1 MRDFWKK
8 VGIEAK
14 KVLKQWYTVVIS
26 CGIWS
31 VLLYLWSK
39 GIQNGIFVA
48 LNYFTGALLS
58 VDGENIVGGIFGRAI
73 ILMVL
78 NTFLASIFMHK
89 GSIKKRIAVAAIGF
103 RSGLK
108 NLNEYVKSFSLFA
121 TKQLDVIFAGI
132 MGLGAALLC
141 NTFITGNGTFMNSF
155 PCVALFFVLLK
166 QFQAKTGFFLAVINL
181 GARKL
186 GYRDICGDSVVAFF
200 SAFMSGC
207 LIVPILL
214 FFALTDYSYIVGAV
228 LLIVGF
234 IGLLLFRRKAKPVV
248 AGMIVL
254 LLLLPQ
260 MPVQAAE
267 MENAMEVRFKQ
278 GMVPMEDSYGI
289 GAMLEIKDV
298 IVNGEPWTEE
308 EVVVQTDDVFSFKI
322 VSNSIEFLKMQ
333 AVAKECSVCGIGML
347 SMNGGKLSDG
357 SFAEFQ
363 YENYAIEMVFEDVMV
378 YDTGFYGKAN
388 GQIKAPC
395 NYYSSDVVPDI
406 CGNCDP
412 NQPLLNYYDYL
423 LGSDNVTVTLSNL
436 DFGGAVFD
444 DGATNIWIVEGY
456 TEDFSIDFSYGNGG
470 ASSYKYGDDVSVYQ
484 GYGSSFNDV
493 MTVGTIQREK
503 QQEEVP
509 EMFEEVVSE
518 QLPVE
523 EETFV
528 EESMMEETPIKE
540 VSPVIATTVIATSVA
555 GAGVAAAVNV
565 PITSVIEAK
574 LGMKKKKG
582 TLHVNGDVD
591 IPPVRYTESQEV
603 NIPVNIVGADDQ
615 KWLITVI
622 AMTPDDGK
630 LVKATAIPLGTDS
643 AQIQLDIAREPKKEV
658 VTYLQIMA
666 FSADVTG
673 ECYFHETMVEVPITV
688 K

>member
-1 MRDFWKK
+1 MKDFWGK
-8 VGIEAK
+8 VKTEGK

-31 VLLYLWSK
+31 LLLYLWSK
-39 GIQNGIFVA
+39 GIQNGIFVV

-58 VDGENIVGGIFGRAI
+58 VDGENIVGGIFGRTI

-89 GSIKKRIAVAAIGF
+89 GSIKKRLAVAAIGF

-121 TKQLDVIFAGI
+121 TKQVDVIFAGI
-132 MGLGAALLC
+132 MGLGAALIC
-141 NTFITGNGTFMNSF
+141 NAFITGNGTFMNSF

-207 LIVPILL
+207 LIVPILAFL
-214 FFALTDYSYIVGAV
+214 SLSGYSYMVGGI
-228 LLIVGF
+228 LLAIGL
-234 IGLLLFRRKAKPVV
+234 IGLLLAKGKKRSMA
-248 AGMIVL
+248 AGVMIA

-260 MPVQAAE
+260 IPVQAAE

-298 IVNGEPWTEE
+298 VVNGEPWTEE
-308 EVVVQTDDVFSFKI
+308 EVVLQTDDVFSFKI

-347 SMNGGKLSDG
+347 SMNGGMLSDG
-357 SFAEFQ
+357 SFAEFW
-363 YENYAIEMVFEDVMV
+363 YEDYAIEMVFEDVMV

-388 GQIKAPC
+388 GQIKAAC

-412 NQPLLNYYDYL
+412 NQPLINYYDYL

-444 DGATNIWIVEGY
+444 DGATNIWIAEGY

-470 ASSYKYGDDVSVYQ
+470 ASSYRYGDDVNVYQ

-503 QQEEVP
+503 QPEEVP
-509 EMFEEVVSE
+509 EMSEEVMPES
-518 QLPVE
+518 QPVE
-523 EETFV
+523 EENFV
-528 EESMMEETPIKE
+528 EEPIIEEVAENE
-540 VSPVIATTVIATSVA
+540 VSPIIATTVIATSVA

-565 PITSVIEAK
+565 PVTSVIEAK

-582 TLHVNGDVD
+582 TLHVNGDAD

-603 NIPVNIVGADDQ
+603 NIPVNIVGADDL

-643 AQIQLDIAREPKKEV
+643 AQIHLDIAREPKKEV

-673 ECYFHETMVEVPITV
+673 ECYFHETMAEVTIE

>member
-1 MRDFWKK
+1 MKDFWGK
-8 VGIEAK
+8 VKTEGK

-31 VLLYLWSK
+31 LLLYLWSK
-39 GIQNGIFVA
+39 GIQNGIFVV

-58 VDGENIVGGIFGRAI
+58 VDGENIVGGIFGRTI

-89 GSIKKRIAVAAIGF
+89 GSIKKRLAVAAIGF

-121 TKQLDVIFAGI
+121 TKQVDVIFAGI
-132 MGLGAALLC
+132 MGLGAALIC
-141 NTFITGNGTFMNSF
+141 NAFITGNGTFMNSF

-207 LIVPILL
+207 LIVPILAFL
-214 FFALTDYSYIVGAV
+214 SLSGYSYMVGGI
-228 LLIVGF
+228 LLA
-234 IGLLLFRRKAKPVV
+234 IGLAGLLFAKGKKRSMA
-248 AGMIVL
+248 AGVMIA

-260 MPVQAAE
+260 IPVQAAE

-298 IVNGEPWTEE
+298 VVNGEPWTEE
-308 EVVVQTDDVFSFKI
+308 EVVLQTDDVFSFKI

-347 SMNGGKLSDG
+347 SMNGGMLSDG
-357 SFAEFQ
+357 SFAEFW
-363 YENYAIEMVFEDVMV
+363 YEDYAIEMVFEDVMV

-388 GQIKAPC
+388 GQIKAAC

-412 NQPLLNYYDYL
+412 NQPLINYYDYL

-444 DGATNIWIVEGY
+444 DGATNIWIAEGY

-470 ASSYKYGDDVSVYQ
+470 ASSYRYGDDVNVYQ

-503 QQEEVP
+503 QPEEVP
-509 EMFEEVVSE
+509 EMSEEVMPES
-518 QLPVE
+518 QPE
-523 EETFV
+523 EEENFV
-528 EESMMEETPIKE
+528 EEPIIEEVAENE
-540 VSPVIATTVIATSVA
+540 VSPIIATTVIATSVA

-565 PITSVIEAK
+565 PVTSVIEAK

-582 TLHVNGDVD
+582 TLHVNGDAD
-591 IPPVRYTESQEV
+591 IPPVCYTESQEV
-603 NIPVNIVGADDQ
+603 NIPVNIVGADDL

-643 AQIQLDIAREPKKEV
+643 AQIHLDIAREPKKEV

-673 ECYFHETMVEVPITV
+673 ECYFHETMAEVTIE

>member
-31 VLLYLWSK
+31 ALLYLWSK

-58 VDGENIVGGIFGRAI
+58 VDGENIVGGIFGRTI
-73 ILMVL
+73 ILMVI

-89 GSIKKRIAVAAIGF
+89 GSMKKRIAVAAISF

-121 TKQLDVIFAGI
+121 TKQIDVIFAGI
-132 MGLGAALLC
+132 MGLGLALIC
-141 NTFITGNGTFMNSF
+141 NTFITGNGTFVNSF

-166 QFQAKTGFFLAVINL
+166 QSQAKTGFFLAVINL

-207 LIVPILL
+207 LLVPVLM
-214 FFALTDYSYIVGAV
+214 FFSLNEHSYIVGAV
-228 LLIVGF
+228 LLVVGLL
-234 IGLLLFRRKAKPVV
+234 GLLLARGKKKPVA
-248 AGMIVL
+248 AGMMIAFL
-254 LLLLPQ
+254 LFPQ
-260 MPVQAAE
+260 MPVQAVE

-278 GMVPMEDSYGI
+278 GTIALEDFYGV
-289 GAMLEIKDV
+289 GATLEIKDV
-298 IVNGEPWTEE
+298 IVNGEVCTEE
-308 EVVVQTDDVFSFKI
+308 EVVVQTGDVFSFN
-322 VSNSIEFLKMQ
+322 VVTNSIDFLKMQ
-333 AVAKECSVCGIGML
+333 DGSKTCSNCGIGML
-347 SMNGGKLSDG
+347 SKNGGVLPDG
-357 SFAEFQ
+357 RMVAFWHEG
-363 YENYAIEMVFEDVMV
+363 YELEMAFEDVMV
-378 YDTGFYGKAN
+378 YDTSFHGTAT
-388 GQIKAPC
+388 GQIRANC
-395 NYYSSDVVPDI
+395 EIYSADMQSDI
-406 CGNCDP
+406 CSNCDP
-412 NQPLLNYYDYL
+412 DQPIINNYDYL
-423 LGSDNVTVTLSNL
+423 LGRDTVTVDLTKM
-436 DFGGAVFD
+436 DFGGSVFE
-444 DGATNIWIVEGY
+444 DGMTNVWLSTGY
-456 TEDFSIDFSYGNGG
+456 NEEYSTVFTLGSGESISYNAQDQFFFHQGYGNG
-470 ASSYKYGDDVSVYQ
+470 
-484 GYGSSFNDV
+484 FNDFLT
-493 MTVGTIQREK
+493 M
-503 QQEEVP
+503 
-509 EMFEEVVSE
+509 EMFEREIVALPEVPTEDV
-518 QLPVE
+518 VE
-523 EETFV
+523 EIPV
-528 EESMMEETPIKE
+528 DDVAPIEEAVTEKEPENE
-540 VSPVIATTVIATSVA
+540 VSPIVATTVIVTTVA
-555 GAGVAAAVNV
+555 GAGVVASVNL

-582 TLHVNGDVD
+582 MLHVNGGVDV
-591 IPPVRYTESQEV
+591 PPISYGEV
-603 NIPVNIVGADDQ
+603 NEINIPVNVVGAEDL
-615 KWLITVI
+615 KWMISVI

-630 LVKATAIPLGTDS
+630 LVKATAIPLGADS
-643 AQIQLDIAREPKKEV
+643 AQIHLDIVREPKKEV